1 MTLKD
6 RIPRDDVF
14 RSPTRRALPFF
25 LVPESAWCH
34 PSPQKGASP
43 WWPPPN
49 CPLPVRE
56 GITAARPRHRLSVF
70 FQLQGQHRELGL
82 QLRSAEAVK
91 RQAEWKE
98 ARSSLGGV
106 PRAAA
111 GFRLTLCGAQA
122 SVPDRGLVAVY
133 CGPGCYLALKGAWQ
147 PGSVHDD
154 VFLHK
159 PGALQAY
166 GEGSAS
172 FYPHPRTQQ
181 AQGRQGISYRTW
193 KRSGQTE
200 PQGFIPSVS
209 SSRRGNLE
217 PGKQSVLTTSHR
229 AAWPQLCPWTL
240 PGSPASC
247 LLCEH
252 QGVKRAPSWHVHCDQ
267 TLSFLL
273 TPRSSF

>member
-1 MTLKD
+1 MTSSGAPHGGHCLSSWSQNL
-6 RIPRDDVF
+6 PGV
-14 RSPTRRALPFF
+14 TQVRRREQ
-25 LVPESAWCH
+25 VP
-34 PSPQKGASP
+34 GG
-43 WWPPPN
+43 
-49 CPLPVRE
+49 PLPTAPSWSE
-56 GITAARPRHRLSVF
+56 KALQPPAPGIGSQSFSSSKASTWS
-70 FQLQGQHRELGL
+70 L

-98 ARSSLGGV
+98 AHSSLGGV

-111 GFRLTLCGAQA
+111 GFRLTLCGAQE

-147 PGSVHDD
+147 PGSVQDD